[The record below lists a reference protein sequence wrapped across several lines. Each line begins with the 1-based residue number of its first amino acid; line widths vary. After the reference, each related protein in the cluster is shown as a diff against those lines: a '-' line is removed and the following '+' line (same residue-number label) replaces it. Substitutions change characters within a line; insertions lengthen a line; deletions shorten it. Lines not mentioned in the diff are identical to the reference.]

1 MYFRSFFVEELSH
14 SSYLVGCEAAKA
26 CAVVDPERDVEPYLR
41 AAAEKGM
48 RITHVLETH
57 LHADFV
63 SGHRELADRAGAR
76 IAIPKGARAAYAHLP
91 LAEGDKLEIGSVRL
105 GVLETPGHT
114 PESACFWVA
123 DTSRSPEPWLVFT
136 GDTLFVG
143 DVGRPDLF
151 GKDRAADLAGALYDS
166 LQEKLLRLPEG
177 TEVYPAHGA
186 GSLCG
191 KGIAA
196 KLSSTI
202 GFEKKFN
209 VAFAGR
215 SREEFVAAIL
225 AALPPAPPYF
235 QRAAALNREGP
246 PVLGAIEAPRALPPG
261 AFSEEASKPGT
272 VVLDAREA
280 AAFGSGHVPGSINVP
295 PGPRF
300 STWVGWAVPFDAR
313 VLLVLG
319 REGEGLAVARSLARI
334 GYDRV
339 AGVLAGGMAAWQQD
353 GRDLAQIPQIT
364 VHDLRRRLDAGE
376 RLVVLDVRTD
386 DEWGAGRVEGAVH
399 VPLQR
404 LETDLPP
411 IEPGLPVAAVCGTG
425 YRSNVAGSLLL
436 RKGVRPVSSVIG
448 GMTAWR
454 NAGFPAP
461 AGAATR

>member
-1 MYFRSFFVEELSH
+1 MYFRPFFVEELSH
-14 SSYLVGCEAAKA
+14 SSYLVGCEAARA

-48 RITHVLETH
+48 RITHVFETH

-63 SGHRELADRAGAR
+63 SGHRELAHRTGAR
-76 IAIPKGARAAYAHLP
+76 IAVPKKAGVAYEHLP
-91 LAEGDKLEIGSVRL
+91 LSEGDTLDVGSVRL

-143 DVGRPDLF
+143 DVGRPDLL
-151 GKDRAADLAGALYDS
+151 GSERASELAGALYDS
-166 LQEKLLRLPEG
+166 LQEKVLRLPEG

-202 GFEKKFN
+202 GFEKRFN
-209 VAFAGR
+209 LAFAGR
-215 SREEFVAAIL
+215 SREDFVAAIL

-246 PVLGAIEAPRALPPG
+246 PVLGPIGPPEPLAPEAFA
-261 AFSEEASKPGT
+261 EEAARAGT

-280 AAFGSGHVPGSINVP
+280 AAFGSGHVPGAINVP

-300 STWVGWAVPFDAR
+300 STWVGWAVPSGSR

-319 REGEGLAVARSLARI
+319 REDEALSVARSLARI

-339 AGVLAGGMAAWQQD
+339 GGVLAGGMAAWLQS
-353 GRDLAQIPQIT
+353 GREVAQLPQIS
-364 VHDLRRRLDAGE
+364 VHELRRKIGEGE
-376 RLVVLDVRTD
+376 RLTVLDVRTD
-386 DEWGAGRVEGAVH
+386 DEWRGGRIEGAVH
-399 VPLQR
+399 APLQR
-404 LETDLPP
+404 LEKSLPP
-411 IEPGLPVAAVCGTG
+411 IEAGRPVAVICGTG

-436 RKGVRPVSSVIG
+436 RRGMRPVSSVIG

-454 NAGFPAP
+454 NAGYPAP
-461 AGAATR
+461 AGSAAR